1 MNDSRLK
8 LGMKEKICYGAGD
21 VSANLFYTTAST
33 YLIYFWTTVYGIS
46 AAATATLSLVVGIW
60 DAVFNPIM
68 GLVADR
74 TKSKWGRYRPW
85 LLWGSIPL
93 AIFSVLCFMT
103 PSMGDGGKLVWAYVM
118 FFGMKTFFTA
128 VNVPY
133 GVMCNVM
140 TQDIKERM
148 SLSTFKNMGSDVANI
163 FGSYCLLPLVLFFGK
178 GEQTQGYFKAAALLA
193 VIGFLCLMSTFL
205 GCKERVVQN
214 EKETM
219 SLAQSVKALKGNRAA
234 WVMILVMLIMNTAV
248 IFKFAWNSFYC
259 EFYLGNPGIIGIT
272 AAIAFAVG
280 LLSKPLVPVVSN
292 KIGKKNTLIA
302 GCIILI
308 LNGITFWFGG
318 DNVAMVYVGA
328 VLFGL
333 TLTFTFTPIWG
344 MVPDSIEYGEWSSG
358 IRAPGFIYATATF
371 ANKLGVAISGWL
383 VGVVLA
389 ATGFDGTAAA
399 QAAGVAPAIRMAM
412 TAVLVAGGILTI
424 IALIPYDLTAEKYDK
439 MLEEIQ
445 DRKKDK

>member
-21 VSANLFYTTAST
+21 VSANLIYTTAST

-163 FGSYCLLPLVLFFGK
+163 FGSYCLLPLVLFF
-178 GEQTQGYFKAAALLA
+178 
-193 VIGFLCLMSTFL
+193 CL
-205 GCKERVVQN
+205 
-214 EKETM
+214 
-219 SLAQSVKALKGNRAA
+219 
-234 WVMILVMLIMNTAV
+234 
-248 IFKFAWNSFYC
+248 
-259 EFYLGNPGIIGIT
+259 
-272 AAIAFAVG
+272 
-280 LLSKPLVPVVSN
+280 
-292 KIGKKNTLIA
+292 
-302 GCIILI
+302 
-308 LNGITFWFGG
+308 
-318 DNVAMVYVGA
+318 
-328 VLFGL
+328 
-333 TLTFTFTPIWG
+333 
-344 MVPDSIEYGEWSSG
+344 
-358 IRAPGFIYATATF
+358 
-371 ANKLGVAISGWL
+371 
-383 VGVVLA
+383 
-389 ATGFDGTAAA
+389 
-399 QAAGVAPAIRMAM
+399 
-412 TAVLVAGGILTI
+412 
-424 IALIPYDLTAEKYDK
+424 
-439 MLEEIQ
+439 
-445 DRKKDK
+445 